1 MFERGRALARHE
13 LGDLARPEVADLDLS
28 AHDIDTGARGV
39 HGHAELCALD
49 HGGEIGGLDLEMF
62 DVALLDLKQDRAG
75 PLDDRG
81 RQCFLLFGGQ
91 PDHRIRRNQDA
102 FLSARQEYAAIA
114 ARAYG
119 IAWLEIVL
127 GLKRRLLHVSV
138 CDPDLA
144 GRFADRPCAALSG
157 ECPRCSRK
165 CKYRCDQTQK
175 HAGHPDNPF
184 VRTRR
189 PQGIRQKIQY

>member
-1 MFERGRALARHE
+1 MFERGRALASHE

-28 AHDIDTGARGV
+28 AHDLDTGTRGV

-62 DVALLDLKQDRAG
+62 DAALLDVEQDRTG

-91 PDHRIRRNQDA
+91 PDYRIRRNQDA
-102 FLSARQEYAAIA
+102 FLAAQQEHAAVA
-114 ARAYG
+114 ARPYC

-127 GLKRRLLHVSV
+127 GLKRCLLHVAAR
-138 CDPDLA
+138 DPDLA
-144 GRFADRPCAALSG
+144 G
-157 ECPRCSRK
+157 
-165 CKYRCDQTQK
+165 
-175 HAGHPDNPF
+175 
-184 VRTRR
+184 
-189 PQGIRQKIQY
+189 